1 MLVVMR
7 NRGMTYQGMD
17 TSWKF
22 EGDEIVTC
30 TSTEQTLQRI
40 DVLGEYVLYI
50 HMFISSKRQAKEIIN
65 LAKTRC
71 CSY

>member
-1 MLVVMR
+1 MR
-7 NRGMTYQGMD
+7 NWGMTYRGMD

-22 EGDEIVTC
+22 EGDEIVTY
-30 TSTEQTLQRI
+30 TTTEQTLQRI

-50 HMFISSKRQAKEIIN
+50 HVFISSKRQVKEIIN
-65 LAKTRC
+65 LAKTRS